1 MTALTRAAPRRGD
14 GMITVH
20 NSNSE
25 QKNAPPKRGK
35 FGLNDD
41 EQGKRERALAQ

>member
-1 MTALTRAAPRRGD
+1 
-14 GMITVH
+14 MIVTPD

-41 EQGKRERALAQ
+41 EQSTRERALAQ